1 MPKKSRLTPSLER
14 ARTRPERISVTA
26 TEMKNRFGWVLDE
39 VAQGKAVVVTKHD
52 GPRAVLVSIEEYES
66 LVGSSEDDL
75 DALTEEF
82 DALLVSMQTPE
93 AASSMAVAFDAS
105 PEELGRGAVAAAALE
120 KSGG

>member
-1 MPKKSRLTPSLER
+1 
-14 ARTRPERISVTA
+14 
-26 TEMKNRFGWVLDE
+26 MKNRFGRMLDE

-52 GPRAVLVSIEEYES
+52 GARAVLLSIEEYES

-82 DALLVSMQTPE
+82 DALLLSMQVPE
-93 AASSMAVAFDAS
+93 AAAAMAAAFGAS
-105 PEELGRGAVAAAALE
+105 PEELGRGAVAAAARP

>member
-1 MPKKSRLTPSLER
+1 MPKNPRLTPGSAR

-26 TEMKNRFGWVLDE
+26 TEMKNRFGRMLDE
-39 VAQGKAVVVTKHD
+39 VARGKAVVVTKHD

-66 LVGSSEDDL
+66 LVGSSEGDL

-93 AASSMAVAFDAS
+93 AASAMEAAFGAS
-105 PEELGRGAVAAAALE
+105 AEELGRGAVAAAARE